1 MKEIKA
7 STTIAASPSEVWQ
20 VLTDFDHYP
29 DWNPMLTQV
38 KGKFAV
44 GELLNVRMRLPS
56 RLMCGTPV
64 SCSWSPMVIKSEPGS
79 CLEWSAPYSGIKGCL
94 NGTHYFQLTS
104 SHGGTQTEFTQGK
117 KYQGWGTSLYSVA
130 GSIEGAR
137 RGLVAMNSALAIET
151 IRRKQALSKSTIV
164 EKATTVNE
172 KAMKDSDSEMVD
184 LAVVDLDISDSAAV
198 TEATAGASSFE
209 PAEEPEP
216 LCASSKPEKR
226 TSLLGAGISSL
237 FGGGSK
243 PAMPTSSSRDDLIN
257 PAIAEEAEDGD
268 EGEEGEDEDGDD
280 DDDGEDGFDL
290 PPEDPEAKR
299 QREAKNAERI
309 ELDLG
314 GGELSMDFGF

>member
-7 STTIAASPSEVWQ
+7 SITIAASPSEVWQ
-20 VLTDFDHYP
+20 TLTDFDQYP
-29 DWNPMLTQV
+29 DWNPMLTLV

-64 SCSWSPMVIKSEPGS
+64 SCSWSPMVIKSEPGA

-117 KYQGWGTSLYSVA
+117 KYHGWGTSLYSVA

-137 RGLVAMNSALAIET
+137 RGLVAMNSALSVET
-151 IRRKQALSKSTIV
+151 VRRKQLPSKSTIV

-198 TEATAGASSFE
+198 AVATADSSFE
-209 PAEEPEP
+209 PSEEPEP
-216 LCASSKPEKR
+216 TCASPKPEKR
-226 TSLLGAGISSL
+226 TSIIGAGISSL
-237 FGGGSK
+237 FGVVSK
-243 PAMPTSSSRDDLIN
+243 PSMPSSSSRDDLIN
-257 PAIAEEAEDGD
+257 PAIAEETEDGD

-280 DDDGEDGFDL
+280 DGEDGFEL

-314 GGELSMDFGF
+314 GGELSMADFGF

>member
-7 STTIAASPSEVWQ
+7 STTIAASPSEVWH

-29 DWNPMLTQV
+29 DWNPMLTHV

-64 SCSWSPMVIKSEPGS
+64 SCSWSPMVIKSDPGS

-117 KYQGWGTSLYSVA
+117 KYRGWGTSLYSVA
-130 GSIEGAR
+130 GTIEGAR

-151 IRRKQALSKSTIV
+151 IRRKQAAAKSTLV
-164 EKATTVNE
+164 EKASTVNE
-172 KAMKDSDSEMVD
+172 KVMKDSDSDMVD

-198 TEATAGASSFE
+198 AEATADTSSFE
-209 PAEEPEP
+209 PADEPDP
-216 LCASSKPEKR
+216 TCASSKPEKR
-226 TSLLGAGISSL
+226 TSIIGAGISSL

-243 PAMPTSSSRDDLIN
+243 TSMPTSSSRDDLIN
-257 PAIAEEAEDGD
+257 PAIAEEAEDDD
-268 EGEEGEDEDGDD
+268 EGEDGEDEDG

>member
-1 MKEIKA
+1 
-7 STTIAASPSEVWQ
+7 
-20 VLTDFDHYP
+20 
-29 DWNPMLTQV
+29 
-38 KGKFAV
+38 
-44 GELLNVRMRLPS
+44 
-56 RLMCGTPV
+56 
-64 SCSWSPMVIKSEPGS
+64 
-79 CLEWSAPYSGIKGCL
+79 
-94 NGTHYFQLTS
+94 
-104 SHGGTQTEFTQGK
+104 
-117 KYQGWGTSLYSVA
+117 
-130 GSIEGAR
+130 
-137 RGLVAMNSALAIET
+137 MNSALAIET

-226 TSLLGAGISSL
+226 TSLIGAGISSL

-257 PAIAEEAEDGD
+257 PTIAEEAEDGD
-268 EGEEGEDEDGDD
+268 EGEEGEDEDGDDD

>member
-7 STTIAASPSEVWQ
+7 SITIAASPSEVWQ
-20 VLTDFDHYP
+20 TLTDFDHYP
-29 DWNPMLTQV
+29 DWNPMLTLV

-64 SCSWSPMVIKSEPGS
+64 SCSWSPMVIKSEPGA

-117 KYQGWGTSLYSVA
+117 KYHGWGTSLYSVA

-137 RGLVAMNSALAIET
+137 RGLVAMNSALAVET
-151 IRRKQALSKSTIV
+151 VRRKQLPSKSTIV

-172 KAMKDSDSEMVD
+172 KAIKDSDSEMVD

-198 TEATAGASSFE
+198 AEATADSSFE
-209 PAEEPEP
+209 PSEEPEP
-216 LCASSKPEKR
+216 TCASLKPEKR
-226 TSLLGAGISSL
+226 TSIIGAGISSL
-237 FGGGSK
+237 FGVVSK
-243 PAMPTSSSRDDLIN
+243 PSMPSSSSRDELIN
-257 PAIAEEAEDGD
+257 PAIAEETEDGD
-268 EGEEGEDEDGDD
+268 EDEEGEDEDGDD
-280 DDDGEDGFDL
+280 DGEDGFEL

-314 GGELSMDFGF
+314 GGELSMADFGF

>member
-7 STTIAASPSEVWQ
+7 SITIAASPSEVWQ
-20 VLTDFDHYP
+20 TLTDFDQYP
-29 DWNPMLTQV
+29 DWNPMLTLV
-38 KGKFAV
+38 KGKFAA
-44 GELLNVRMRLPS
+44 
-56 RLMCGTPV
+56 
-64 SCSWSPMVIKSEPGS
+64 CSWSPMVIKSEPGA

-117 KYQGWGTSLYSVA
+117 KYHGWGTSLYSVA

-137 RGLVAMNSALAIET
+137 RGLVAMNSALSVET
-151 IRRKQALSKSTIV
+151 VRRKQLPSKSTIV

-198 TEATAGASSFE
+198 AVATADSSFE
-209 PAEEPEP
+209 PSEEPEP
-216 LCASSKPEKR
+216 TCASPKPEKR
-226 TSLLGAGISSL
+226 TSIIGAGISSL
-237 FGGGSK
+237 FGVVSK
-243 PAMPTSSSRDDLIN
+243 PSMPSSSSRDDLIN
-257 PAIAEEAEDGD
+257 PAIAEETEDGD

-280 DDDGEDGFDL
+280 DGEDGFEL

-314 GGELSMDFGF
+314 GGELSMADFGF